1 MVFAH
6 VEVAPG
12 ASRRIKESR
21 AHPGR
26 PRRSALMR
34 SRSVTKHKSPD
45 ERADQILAAAR
56 TCFLER
62 GYFATKMDDIARA
75 AKLSKGG
82 VYFHFPSKREIF
94 RALVQAEFDRATAF
108 MDQVVD
114 EEGDLLAQLLRLGDH
129 FVEAFAADAT
139 MPRFMLI
146 AAEMSL
152 RDEPI
157 RQMLLELQEAYIDRL
172 TAILERAI
180 ADGHLRQIDARA
192 TAIALKSLVD
202 GVQAAYAVGYEPDR
216 DRLVEATFALIGN
229 GLAPR

>member
-1 MVFAH
+1 
-6 VEVAPG
+6 
-12 ASRRIKESR
+12 
-21 AHPGR
+21 
-26 PRRSALMR
+26 MR

-56 TCFLER
+56 ACFLER

-157 RQMLLELQEAYIDRL
+157 RQMLLELQEAYIERL

-202 GVQAAYAVGYEPDR
+202 GVQAAYAVGYEPNR

>member
-1 MVFAH
+1 M
-6 VEVAPG
+6 
-12 ASRRIKESR
+12 
-21 AHPGR
+21 
-26 PRRSALMR
+26 
-34 SRSVTKHKSPD
+34 TKHKSPD

-94 RALVQAEFDRATAF
+94 RALVQAEFDRATGF
-108 MDQVVD
+108 MDQIVG
-114 EEGDLLAQLLRLGDH
+114 EEQDLLAQLLRLGDH
-129 FVEAFAADAT
+129 FVEAFAADAS

-157 RQMLLELQEAYIDRL
+157 RLMLLELQEAYIERL
-172 TAILERAI
+172 TAILEQAI
-180 ADGHLRQIDARA
+180 DDGHLRPIDARS

-216 DRLVEATFALIGN
+216 DRLLEATYALFAA
-229 GLAPR
+229 GLAPE

>member
-1 MVFAH
+1 M
-6 VEVAPG
+6 
-12 ASRRIKESR
+12 
-21 AHPGR
+21 
-26 PRRSALMR
+26 
-34 SRSVTKHKSPD
+34 TKHKSPD

-56 TCFLER
+56 ICFLER

-94 RALVQAEFDRATAF
+94 RALVQAEFDRATGF

-157 RQMLLELQEAYIDRL
+157 RQMLLELQEAYIERL

-216 DRLVEATFALIGN
+216 DRLVEATFALLGK
-229 GLAPR
+229 GLAPE

>member
-1 MVFAH
+1 
-6 VEVAPG
+6 
-12 ASRRIKESR
+12 
-21 AHPGR
+21 
-26 PRRSALMR
+26 MR

-56 TCFLER
+56 ACFLER

-157 RQMLLELQEAYIDRL
+157 RQMLLELQEAYIERL